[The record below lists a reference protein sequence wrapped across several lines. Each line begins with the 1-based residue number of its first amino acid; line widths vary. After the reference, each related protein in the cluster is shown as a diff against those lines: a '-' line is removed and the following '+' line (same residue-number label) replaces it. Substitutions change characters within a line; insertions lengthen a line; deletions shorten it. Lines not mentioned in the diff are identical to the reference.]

1 MASDPNNS
9 PTSTPSRRQRLS
21 KWLWW
26 LAMAAVG
33 MLFVSRAAIYETDH
47 QIANLAGI
55 IWGLVA
61 LLLSFFAL
69 WLSRSFSTKSKL
81 LISAIPAVCAGLF
94 YLCFEYTGV
103 TGEVLPSYR
112 LRSFLRSKPPVR
124 PQRPQIESADI
135 PPEIKS
141 HRFSQYLGNDRNGV
155 VSEPLFSVA
164 WDKQLPVEVWRRPI
178 GAGWSGFAL
187 ADGIAVTLEQLDEQ
201 ESLTALSL
209 LDGQTLWQVKRPGR
223 HFHALGGLGPRSTPT
238 IVPFEDKQIVVALS
252 ATGHLLCTELQTGTV
267 RWEHQLLDLSETTQT
282 DFEAAVNWGRAASP
296 LVYNQT
302 VFVPLGGGQNKVKGS
317 LMACSL
323 SDGKVLWTQGDSQ
336 ISYASPA
343 LMNLQ
348 GSEQIVSVNEGTV
361 TGHALDDGR
370 ILWSTPWPSNS
381 NGAACASQPI
391 SVGENKILVGKG
403 YTQGSKLFEVQFN
416 TKTDQQSEQGDAS
429 WSTKDLWAINKVL
442 KTKFTS
448 SIYYEGKL
456 YALSD
461 GILECVDPADGSR
474 IWRGGRYGQG
484 QALMVNGTLLIISED
499 GQIIAVDRATGKPV
513 GQMSVLEGVTWN
525 TFAVAGPYMLV
536 RNGTEAVCLSSSVQS
551 Q

>member
-81 LISAIPAVCAGLF
+81 LISAIPAACAGLF

-124 PQRPQIESADI
+124 PQRPQIESVDI
-135 PPEIKS
+135 PAEIKS

-178 GAGWSGFAL
+178 GAGWSGFAV

-223 HFHALGGLGPRSTPT
+223 HFHPLGGLGPRSTPT

-282 DFEAAVNWGRAASP
+282 DFEVAVNWGRAASP